1 MQNTALP
8 NGFIA
13 GDARGCGQEL
23 SPPSLRVLPL
33 PRSAL
38 AGKGATRPPR
48 RRLSCMFTDCERWC
62 IHVATYVQLWSDR
75 LSAHEK
81 ARGEAVSAAQSGPA
95 LWVVCPVPSCSFSV
109 VVQHSSVGNGA
120 NKKGGSTGINTVVEV
135 LSKNLKTL
143 LLFNFYGFFFFL
155 LCRTR
160 KGWRCLEQDPGAAIL
175 CEQHFAKE
183 SCSLPVC

>member
-38 AGKGATRPPR
+38 TGKGATRPPR
-48 RRLSCMFTDCERWC
+48 RRLSCVFTDCERLC

-81 ARGEAVSAAQSGPA
+81 ARGGAGFCCPEWPCTVSR
-95 LWVVCPVPSCSFSV
+95 VSCAILLI
-109 VVQHSSVGNGA
+109 QCSSPTFQCWNGA
-120 NKKGGSTGINTVVEV
+120 NRKGGSTGINTVLEM
-135 LSKNLKTL
+135 LSENLKTL
-143 LLFNFYGFFFFL
+143 LLFNFYGFFFL
-155 LCRTR
+155 LCWTS
-160 KGWRCLEQDPGAAIL
+160 KGWRWEACLERDPGDAIL
-175 CEQHFAKE
+175 CE
-183 SCSLPVC
+183 